1 MTAERSTTY
10 EEDEGPADDD
20 LVRAVGKAS
29 EALEYVERAR
39 GHLYAFHQLT
49 GRADL
54 LFGEAAELL
63 ATAGQPAAA
72 RRVERDVVGRNVL
85 DGRWTF
91 QVVEEYDALYYDEV
105 RETVRRLEVEHQGGR
120 RHVFEARLKEERR
133 TLGAPG
139 HEHRPPSAHDGRVEV
154 DG

>member
-1 MTAERSTTY
+1 MDEDGEARFEEHAGTA
-10 EEDEGPADDD
+10 PPD
-20 LVRAVGKAS
+20 LVRAIGKAS
-29 EALEYVERAR
+29 EALEYTERAR

-63 ATAGQPAAA
+63 AAAGRPEDA

-105 RETVRRLEVEHQGGR
+105 RDVVRRLEADHQGGR

-133 TLGAPG
+133 TRGAPG
-139 HEHRPPSAHDGRVEV
+139 HEHRPPAAHDPRVEV